1 MVVVF
6 GAVGCGGLDD
16 EECAARAEGVPD
28 MTGCANR
35 VAHVMQ
41 AVEQAHQVV
50 GPGELTGPG
59 DLEGQPVP
67 GTCLGCPVP
76 GRRDGTV
83 VVVEAV
89 NGAVGVGLCEQD
101 GGGAVAAAD
110 VRHPDAALE
119 PLGYALE
126 RRQPG

>member
-50 GPGELTGPG
+50 GPGELAGPG
-59 DLEGQPVP
+59 DLEDSRSPAP
-67 GTCLGCPVP
+67 ALAA
-76 GRRDGTV
+76 RSR
-83 VVVEAV
+83 
-89 NGAVGVGLCEQD
+89 
-101 GGGAVAAAD
+101 AAAT
-110 VRHPDAALE
+110 E
-119 PLGYALE
+119 SSW
-126 RRQPG
+126 